1 MMPPTNECTHGADAY
16 LVLLMTSQPD
26 VAPES
31 LVLSPFPLHW
41 LSYDV
46 TSLSLYL
53 TSSLSQ
59 GLWMGFIIAQLLQAA
74 VYLTY
79 TVSINWALQVG
90 VRPIMSLLVFFFFCK
105 R

>member
-1 MMPPTNECTHGADAY
+1 MPPTNECTHGADAY

-79 TVSINWALQVG
+79 TVSIHWALQVG